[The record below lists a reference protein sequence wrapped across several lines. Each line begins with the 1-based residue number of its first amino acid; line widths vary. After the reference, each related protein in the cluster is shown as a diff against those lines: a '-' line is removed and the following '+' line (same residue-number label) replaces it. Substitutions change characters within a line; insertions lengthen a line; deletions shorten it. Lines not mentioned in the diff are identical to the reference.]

1 MKMDLAKIVRLV
13 AVLFAVV
20 AGVVAIP
27 RSAAII
33 AVLGLVAGWFVEED
47 RRINYMLAT
56 LTLALV
62 HGALGPIP
70 AIGGYLTD
78 VLGSLSA
85 LLNAGACTVIVM
97 AIYDRVKP

>member
-1 MKMDLAKIVRLV
+1 
-13 AVLFAVV
+13 
-20 AGVVAIP
+20 
-27 RSAAII
+27 
-33 AVLGLVAGWFVEED
+33 
-47 RRINYMLAT
+47 MLAT

-62 HGALGPIP
+62 HGALGSIP

-97 AIYDRVKP
+97 TIYDRVKP

>member
-1 MKMDLAKIVRLV
+1 MKMDLTKIVRLV

-20 AGVVAIP
+20 AGLVAIP
-27 RSAAII
+27 QAAVII
-33 AVLGLVAGWFVEED
+33 AVLGLIAGWFVEEE
-47 RRINYMLAT
+47 RRMNYMMAT

-78 VLGSLSA
+78 VLGSVSA

>member
-20 AGVVAIP
+20 AGLVAIP
-27 RSAAII
+27 QAAVII

-62 HGALGPIP
+62 HGALGSIP
-70 AIGGYLTD
+70 AIGSYLTD
-78 VLGSLSA
+78 VLASLSA

-97 AIYDRVKP
+97 AIYDRVKT

>member
-20 AGVVAIP
+20 AGLVAIP
-27 RSAAII
+27 QAAVII

>member
-1 MKMDLAKIVRLV
+1 MNMDLSKIVRLV
-13 AVLFAVV
+13 AVIFAVV

-27 RSAAII
+27 QSAVII

-78 VLGSLSA
+78 VLASLSA

>member
-1 MKMDLAKIVRLV
+1 MDLSKIVRLV

-20 AGVVAIP
+20 AGLVAIP
-27 RSAAII
+27 QAAVII
-33 AVLGLVAGWFVEED
+33 AVLGLVAGWFIEEE
-47 RRINYMLAT
+47 RRTPFLVAT

-78 VLGSLSA
+78 ILGSVSSLF
-85 LLNAGACTVIVM
+85 NAGACTVIVM
-97 AIYDRVKP
+97 GMWDRLKP

>member
-1 MKMDLAKIVRLV
+1 MDLAKIVRLV

-20 AGVVAIP
+20 AGLVAIP
-27 RSAAII
+27 QAAVII
-33 AVLGLVAGWFVEED
+33 AILGLAGGWFVEED
-47 RRINYMLAT
+47 RRGPYMLTT

-62 HGALGPIP
+62 HGSLGPIP

-85 LLNAGACTVIVM
+85 LLNAGACMVIVM
-97 AIYDRVKP
+97 AIVDRLKP

>member
-1 MKMDLAKIVRLV
+1 MNMDLAKIVRLV

-27 RSAAII
+27 QSAVII
-33 AVLGLVAGWFVEED
+33 ALLGLVAGWFVEED

>member
-20 AGVVAIP
+20 AGLVAIP
-27 RSAAII
+27 QAAVII
-33 AVLGLVAGWFVEED
+33 AVLGLVAGWFVEEE
-47 RRINYMLAT
+47 RRMNYMMAT

-78 VLGSLSA
+78 VLGSVSA

>member
-20 AGVVAIP
+20 AGLVAIP
-27 RSAAII
+27 QAAVII
-33 AVLGLVAGWFVEED
+33 AVLGLVAGWFVEEE
-47 RRINYMLAT
+47 RRMNYMMAT

-78 VLGSLSA
+78 VLASLSA

-97 AIYDRVKP
+97 AIYDRIKP